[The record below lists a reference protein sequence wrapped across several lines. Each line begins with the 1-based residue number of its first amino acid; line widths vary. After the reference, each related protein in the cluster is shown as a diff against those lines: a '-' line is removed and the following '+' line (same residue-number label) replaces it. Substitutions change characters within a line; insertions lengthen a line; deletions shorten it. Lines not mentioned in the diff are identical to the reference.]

1 MTHLRD
7 RERQVGQSFNS
18 GGRCFQGAWR
28 VCREMRDEA
37 RAMRIQLTGGVMELA
52 FLKTRQALFSI
63 GANRRGD
70 GIGGGITELR
80 NLIMPQAM
88 MFMPEDRHALAHDRI
103 GMSVAREPNRT
114 LLVG

>member
-7 RERQVGQSFNS
+7 RERQIGQSFNS

-28 VCREMRDEA
+28 MCREMRDEQ
-37 RAMRIQLTGGVMELA
+37 RAMRIQLTGWVMKLA
-52 FLKTRQALFSI
+52 FLKTRQAFFHI

-80 NLIMPQAM
+80 YLIMPQAM

-103 GMSVAREPNRT
+103 GMSVAREPNLT
-114 LLVG
+114 LLVC